1 MTMDSQNIIDA
12 FLGKSPKGR
21 KSLILGRNNGISFR
35 QGDWI
40 LILPHNGPK
49 STGKFTN
56 IETGRDT
63 IYQLYNVKNDI
74 GQQHNLAAE
83 MPEKIFEL
91 EQQINDIKMQTKIE

>member
-1 MTMDSQNIIDA
+1 MLFFVVISDA
-12 FLGKSPKGR
+12 LLGKSAKGR

-40 LILPHNGPK
+40 LIPPHRGPK
-49 STGKFTN
+49 STGKVTN

-74 GQQHNLAAE
+74 GQQSNLASQ

-91 EQQINDIKMQTKIE
+91 EQEINDIKMQTKIE